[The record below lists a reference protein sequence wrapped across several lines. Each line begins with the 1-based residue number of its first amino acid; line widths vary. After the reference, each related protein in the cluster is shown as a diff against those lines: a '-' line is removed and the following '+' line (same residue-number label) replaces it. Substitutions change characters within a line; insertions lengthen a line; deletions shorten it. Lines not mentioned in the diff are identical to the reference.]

1 MTDQNSQF
9 FAILTAVGEAKQAN
23 AAALG
28 TSWTFAQMAVGD
40 ANGTDPI
47 PSRTQ
52 TKLINERR
60 RAPLNQVKV
69 DPANASVIITEQII
83 PESVGGWWV
92 RELALYDA
100 DGDMVAVANCAPTYK
115 PLLAQGSGRTQ
126 VIRINLI
133 VSSTANIELKID
145 PSVVLATREYVD
157 TVVVEALSKL
167 DYKHSVLA
175 ATTAN
180 IVLSGIQ
187 AVDGELLPAGARVLV
202 KDQAQAKDNGIYVVP
217 AAGAWKRALDADTS
231 VEVTPGLFVS
241 VEKGTVNGDSVWQ
254 LVTDTPIVLGTTALA
269 FEMVAGRT
277 GVSAGAYTKVTV
289 DKYGRV
295 IAGTTPTTLAG
306 HGITDTYTKDEIAAM
321 IAQASALPVGSM
333 IGFPVDKV
341 APGFLELDGSVKST
355 AAYPDLA
362 TFLGGAFNKG
372 DEGAGN
378 FRLPESRAEFLR
390 GWDHGRGVDAGRAI
404 GSGQLS
410 QNLRHGHPWP
420 LSIQSDA
427 VATEFDPASW
437 TPNSGLPKVMYA
449 DPSPGDNGSALPTA
463 WAESGGAE
471 ARSRNL
477 AVMWCIKAWNAPINQ
492 GNIDVAALEAE
503 VARMR
508 SLVITT
514 THKRLSVST
523 TGASAVVSLK
533 AEKLIIGPGVAAK
546 AVTQVDLSVNM
557 AASGLGGLDTGVV
570 AASSCY
576 GLWVA
581 TNGSNTAGT
590 VALMPVLQG
599 ATTLGSPVITGLPS
613 TAQMR
618 VGMQF
623 SSVVFPWGV
632 TIKSIDSASQITANQ
647 SALATVAADNLRFV
661 YEPVVPAGYV
671 ASRFSS
677 FFTDSSANKLPLAY
691 TQWNRIIRLKPGA
704 GTNVLTLPA
713 LASGVQGNPVQPPTF
728 VPVSIGSYV
737 PPTAFEVTLTI
748 TGFVAG
754 NSVIVAPNPG
764 HYGVSSAPVCAS
776 PLHLSQGLA
785 NSNTHA
791 SETLGLMPE
800 RGYFYYASSA
810 NPSGVTLAGFEDEI

>member
-69 DPANASVIITEQII
+69 DPANASVIIAEQII

-100 DGDMVAVANCAPTYK
+100 DGDMVAVANCAPTFK
-115 PLLAQGSGRTQ
+115 PLLNQGSGRTQ

-157 TVVVEALSKL
+157 TVIVEALSKL
-167 DYKHSVLA
+167 DYKHSVLV

-180 IVLSGIQ
+180 ITLSGIQ
-187 AVDGELLPAGARVLV
+187 TIDGELLPAGARVLV
-202 KDQAQAKDNGIYVVP
+202 KDQAQAKENGIYVVP
-217 AAGAWKRALDADTS
+217 AAGAWKRAQDADTS

-241 VEKGTVNGDSVWQ
+241 VEKGTVTGDSVWQ
-254 LVTDTPIVLGTTALA
+254 LVTDAPIVLGTTALA

-341 APGFLELDGSVKST
+341 APGFLELDGSVKSA

-362 TFLGGAFNKG
+362 TFLGGAFKKG

-378 FRLPESRAEFLR
+378 FRLPESRGEFLR

-404 GSGQLS
+404 GSYQLDAL
-410 QNLRHGHPWP
+410 QNIVGNVGGVRNDSA
-420 LSIQSDA
+420 SI
-427 VATEFDPASW
+427 
-437 TPNSGLPKVMYA
+437 TPSGPFTVVSEA
-449 DPSPGDNGSALPTA
+449 GNFTN
-463 WAESGGAE
+463 GGARLTSVAFDTSKVVRTASE
-471 ARSRNL
+471 TRPRNL

-492 GNIDVAALEAE
+492 GNIDIAAL
-503 VARMR
+503 
-508 SLVITT
+508 
-514 THKRLSVST
+514 
-523 TGASAVVSLK
+523 
-533 AEKLIIGPGVAAK
+533 
-546 AVTQVDLSVNM
+546 
-557 AASGLGGLDTGVV
+557 
-570 AASSCY
+570 
-576 GLWVA
+576 
-581 TNGSNTAGT
+581 
-590 VALMPVLQG
+590 
-599 ATTLGSPVITGLPS
+599 
-613 TAQMR
+613 
-618 VGMQF
+618 
-623 SSVVFPWGV
+623 
-632 TIKSIDSASQITANQ
+632 
-647 SALATVAADNLRFV
+647 
-661 YEPVVPAGYV
+661 
-671 ASRFSS
+671 
-677 FFTDSSANKLPLAY
+677 LPLAAQATEINQGTAKVATPAQMLDSANDAVMVTPKKLRLGFQFSPTPTGY
-691 TQWNRIIRLKPGA
+691 IAFPSWMGGLIIQWGVISMAQDSTAVATMLIAFPTANFWEGVTGSVNRITGSTTQSA
-704 GTNVLTLPA
+704 TNVIARTL
-713 LASGVQGNPVQPPTF
+713 Q
-728 VPVSIGSYV
+728 
-737 PPTAFEVTLTI
+737 TI
-748 TGFVAG
+748 TIA
-754 NSVIVAPNPG
+754 NDDAAQSVRWLTV
-764 HYGVSSAPVCAS
+764 
-776 PLHLSQGLA
+776 
-785 NSNTHA
+785 
-791 SETLGLMPE
+791 
-800 RGYFYYASSA
+800 GY
-810 NPSGVTLAGFEDEI
+810 